1 MLPYLP
7 GAGGHLA
14 CFEAVSD
21 TKRRFE
27 TPGSSIVSARVGSW
41 SVPFVFSVQ
50 RYLHGV
56 IDLAVRSLDP
66 ATENVSRESYGAL
79 HPDNTRPHQ
88 VTWACPRFTAR
99 KRVNVSTHRL

>member
-1 MLPYLP
+1 MLRSSLRYETP
-7 GAGGHLA
+7 
-14 CFEAVSD
+14 
-21 TKRRFE
+21 FE
-27 TPGSSIVSARVGSW
+27 TPGSSIVSVRVGSW

-88 VTWACPRFTAR
+88 VTWACPRFTA
-99 KRVNVSTHRL
+99 VSERRCPRTDFRARFVFYLLLHM